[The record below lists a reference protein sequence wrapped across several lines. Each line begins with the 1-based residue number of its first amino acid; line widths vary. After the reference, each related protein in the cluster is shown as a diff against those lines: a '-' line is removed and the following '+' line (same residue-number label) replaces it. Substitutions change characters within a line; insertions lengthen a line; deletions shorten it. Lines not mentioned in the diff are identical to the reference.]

1 MPKDEQEQTNR
12 LNAIIRE
19 QLRIQNEVTKRLHDE
34 MLQEACLM
42 HWQLQLLAK
51 SIIDKQ
57 LLKPLQDT
65 IYKMIDN
72 GQHILYQT
80 NNSFLQDISIDR
92 ILKFRLE
99 QINKSTSIQCNI
111 EIKGCEIQLDDE
123 VKAVIYRIAMEA
135 IRNII
140 KHAAATQIDIVL
152 TYCPKIFSMRITDNG
167 IGFNMDKP
175 VDKYYLGLQYLHER
189 AEYINGTIDI
199 QAKPGAGCTVTF
211 SCLVTT

>member
-19 QLRIQNEVTKRLHDE
+19 QLRIQNEVTKRVHDE

-42 HWQLQLLAK
+42 HWQMQLLAK
-51 SIIDKQ
+51 SITNEQ
-57 LLKPLQDT
+57 LFKPLHDT
-65 IYKMIDN
+65 IYKMMDN
-72 GQHILYQT
+72 GQHILNQS
-80 NNSFLQDISIDR
+80 NNSFLQDTDIHSV
-92 ILKFRLE
+92 LESRLE
-99 QINKSTSIQCNI
+99 QINKSTGIQCNI
-111 EIKGCEIQLDDE
+111 EIKRRERQLDEE
-123 VKAVIYRIAMEA
+123 VKSIVYRIAMEA

>member
-51 SIIDKQ
+51 SITNEQ
-57 LLKPLQDT
+57 LFKPLHDT
-65 IYKMIDN
+65 IYKMMDN
-72 GQHILYQT
+72 GQHILNQS
-80 NNSFLQDISIDR
+80 NNSFLQDTDIHSV
-92 ILKFRLE
+92 LESRLE
-99 QINKSTSIQCNI
+99 QINKSTGIQCNI
-111 EIKGCEIQLDDE
+111 EIKRRERQLDEE
-123 VKAVIYRIAMEA
+123 VKSIVYRIAMEA